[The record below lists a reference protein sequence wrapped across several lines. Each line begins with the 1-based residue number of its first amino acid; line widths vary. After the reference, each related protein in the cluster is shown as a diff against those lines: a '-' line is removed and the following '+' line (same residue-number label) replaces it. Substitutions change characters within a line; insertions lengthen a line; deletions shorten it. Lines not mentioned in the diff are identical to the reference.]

1 MNTTDLRVKQA
12 ENIEKLIS
20 EHLWAV
26 AMYRIRVA
34 ETSSALALVREIEQT
49 IESLG
54 GTVETLEEN
63 N

>member
-1 MNTTDLRVKQA
+1 MNTTDLREKQA

-26 AMYRIRVA
+26 AMYRVQSEKA
-34 ETSSALALVREIEQT
+34 ETALALVREIEQT

-54 GTVETLEEN
+54 GTVETLEGN